1 MHREGIKS
9 TEGLEGLIKAGGE
22 NKDGAWGMTDS
33 CGDRVVS
40 LCRLRTESTGK
51 F

>member
-9 TEGLEGLIKAGGE
+9 TEGLGGLIKAGGE
-22 NKDGAWGMTDS
+22 NEDGARRMTDS

-40 LCRLRTESTGK
+40 LCRLRAESTGK